1 MIKILAFADS
11 SRIGSYNTKLLHIA
25 AKGAQEAGAEVTT
38 LNLADNPLPI
48 FNADLELESGMSE
61 NAHKLKQLFIEYD
74 AFIIASPEY
83 NSAITPLLKNVLDW
97 VSRPESID
105 EQSMVAFKG
114 KTAIILS
121 ASPGYLG
128 GLCGLVFLRM
138 LLANLGVTVLP
149 DQLTISH
156 AAKAFNDD
164 GSLNKE
170 KKQNAAQM
178 LGRKLVETMKK

>member
-1 MIKILAFADS
+1 MIKILAFAGS
-11 SRIGSYNTKLLHIA
+11 IRNGSYNTTLLHIA
-25 AKGAQEAGAEVTT
+25 AKGAQEAGAKLTT
-38 LNLADNPLPI
+38 LDLADNPLPI
-48 FNADLELESGMSE
+48 FNADLEQKSGMPE
-61 NAHKLKQLFIEYD
+61 NAHKLKQLFIEHD

-97 VSRPESID
+97 VSRPESIN
-105 EQSMVAFKG
+105 EQPLAAFKG
-114 KTAIILS
+114 KTAVILS

-128 GLCGLVFLRM
+128 GLRGLVFLRM

-170 KKQNAAQM
+170 KKQKAAQM
-178 LGRKLVETMKK
+178 LGRKLAETVKK